1 MSETKLLDIT
11 NDYIFKR
18 TFGYTESGEVTKI
31 LLRDVLL
38 DDIDS
43 IELNNQTITEKELM
57 DDKVGIMDIKAVLNG
72 NKQCDVEMQVVN
84 QHNIEK
90 RILFY
95 WAKMYTQTIK
105 EGNQYNDLKKS
116 ICVLIADFELDGL
129 KEIKKYITKWNIRE
143 EEYKS
148 VILTDV
154 LELVIIELPKYM
166 KYAKK
171 EKRENLN
178 LWLEFFKNPEVI
190 IMVNENDNKNIKE
203 TKEAIKKAQE
213 NLEKISKDEHE
224 RYLAELRE
232 KYIRDQ
238 VAVQEY
244 GYIHGKEE
252 GREEGREEGKTELI
266 KTMVKNGVSIS
277 QIADML
283 KIKVSEIEEMLK

>member
-1 MSETKLLDIT
+1 MKINLFLFLCNE
-11 NDYIFKR
+11 
-18 TFGYTESGEVTKI
+18 GYLI
-31 LLRDVLL
+31 
-38 DDIDS
+38 
-43 IELNNQTITEKELM
+43 
-57 DDKVGIMDIKAVLNG
+57 
-72 NKQCDVEMQVVN
+72 VVN
-84 QHNIEK
+84 EK
-90 RILFY
+90 D
-95 WAKMYTQTIK
+95 
-105 EGNQYNDLKKS
+105 E
-116 ICVLIADFELDGL
+116 
-129 KEIKKYITKWNIRE
+129 
-143 EEYKS
+143 
-148 VILTDV
+148 
-154 LELVIIELPKYM
+154 
-166 KYAKK
+166 
-171 EKRENLN
+171 
-178 LWLEFFKNPEVI
+178 
-190 IMVNENDNKNIKE
+190 KNIKE